1 MILDSQ
7 TFTPVEVTGPCTCCG
22 GEPDDRDGW
31 SKVVGG
37 KRAWWHEVCVS
48 PQMIEHEKQKD
59 RIKNRFK
66 KRYGH

>member
-22 GEPDDRDGW
+22 GQPDERDGW

-37 KRAWWHEVCVS
+37 KRVWWHEDVCFV
-48 PQMIEHEKQKD
+48 PPVQF
-59 RIKNRFK
+59 FK
-66 KRYGH
+66 KRRWFQKN